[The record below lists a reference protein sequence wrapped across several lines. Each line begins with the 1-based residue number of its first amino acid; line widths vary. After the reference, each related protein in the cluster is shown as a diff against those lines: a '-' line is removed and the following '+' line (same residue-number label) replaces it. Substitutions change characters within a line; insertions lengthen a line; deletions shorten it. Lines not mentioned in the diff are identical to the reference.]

1 MSKYKF
7 TGETIFYQGY
17 TLHRIQAII
26 SFGDVKAGD
35 IGGWIEKEGNL
46 STINNSWV
54 ADEAMVFSEA
64 RVCGDALVRGHAKVH
79 GHAWVSGNSIVEDYA
94 DVYNYAMV
102 CNNARIRDNAEVF
115 DDAHVHDN
123 AEVCHIARVFGNAQI
138 SGDAVIMKMG
148 DYMVFQNIWSSGRWF
163 TWTRSNDMWKV
174 GCFYGSGDEL
184 IKKAY
189 RDSERSGK
197 CYETIVKAVKV
208 INQNIPYEEV
218 YKI

>member
-1 MSKYKF
+1 MTMETKNKSDNKKYKLSN
-7 TGETIFYQGY
+7 ETIEVNGHI
-17 TLHRIQAII
+17 LHRIIAIKD
-26 SFGDVKAGD
+26 FGEVKKGD
-35 IGGWIEKEGNL
+35 KGGFIESEDNL
-46 STINNSWV
+46 SHYDLCWV
-54 ADEAMVFSEA
+54 AD
-64 RVCGDALVRGHAKVH
+64 DAKVH
-79 GHAWVSGNSIVEDYA
+79 GHAWVSGNAIVEDYA

-102 CNNARIRDNAEVF
+102 CENARIRDNAEVF

-197 CYETIVKAVKV
+197 CYETIVKTVKV